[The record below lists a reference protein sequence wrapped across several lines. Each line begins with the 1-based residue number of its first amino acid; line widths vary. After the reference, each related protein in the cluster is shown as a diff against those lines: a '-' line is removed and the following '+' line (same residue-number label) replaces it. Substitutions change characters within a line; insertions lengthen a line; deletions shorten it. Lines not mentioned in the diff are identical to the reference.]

1 MAAGEFGLAD
11 GPRMPGTSRR
21 ITAWLIDFV
30 LTVAVAVLLGSF
42 TFHRISA
49 LMTDTTGLVGS
60 SAWEVLTSG
69 GHPLDATEQV
79 WDHVWGST
87 VSAVQQ
93 AFVALVLITFAYHFT
108 ALVLTSRTVG
118 KLLLGLRVNSTEPGV
133 LGPRRAAIRAG
144 VTTLADVG
152 CFAVACCV
160 LISGSVALS
169 VLCWMAAVTVFW
181 ANGIPA
187 LRGRR
192 LSLADRLAGTTVG
205 NITLPQP
212 YWGAARQGVS
222 QTADLGLAK
231 ARDGRA
237 AWKNAIQ
244 NTPHGEQR
252 IAGHEAIRRVVDS
265 ELHRAAAS
273 KGRAAFDRAKAAAT
287 RKHRE
292 DAPPIPPYQPPP
304 GIPAP
309 GTFAATHEH
318 REDAPPTPPYPP
330 RPGIPAPG
338 TFAATHEHR
347 EDAPPTPPYPPRP
360 PEAPRPPVQ
369 RWD

>member
-1 MAAGEFGLAD
+1 
-11 GPRMPGTSRR
+11 MPGASRR
-21 ITAWLIDFV
+21 IMAWLIDFV
-30 LTVAVAVLLGSF
+30 LVVAVAVLLGSF

-49 LMTDTTGLVGS
+49 LLTDTTELVGS

-79 WDHVWGST
+79 WDHIWGSA

-93 AFVALVLITFAYHFT
+93 AFVALALITFAYHFT

-118 KLLLGLRVNSTEPGV
+118 KLLLGLRVSPTEPGV

-152 CFAVACCV
+152 CFALACCV

-169 VLCWMAAVTVFW
+169 VLCWMVAVTVFW
-181 ANGIPA
+181 ANGVPA

-212 YWGAARQGVS
+212 DWGAARQGVS
-222 QTADLGLAK
+222 QTMDLGLTR
-231 ARDGRA
+231 AREGRA
-237 AWKNAIQ
+237 AWKNTVRNA
-244 NTPHGEQR
+244 PDSGQR
-252 IAGHEAIRRVVDS
+252 TAGYETVRRVVDS
-265 ELHRAAAS
+265 EPSRAAAS

-292 DAPPIPPYQPPP
+292 DTPPIPPQ
-304 GIPAP
+304 
-309 GTFAATHEH
+309 
-318 REDAPPTPPYPP
+318 PP
-330 RPGIPAPG
+330 RPPVPS
-338 TFAATHEHR
+338 
-347 EDAPPTPPYPPRP
+347 YPPRP
-360 PEAPRPPVQ
+360 PEAPRPPLH
-369 RWD
+369 RRD